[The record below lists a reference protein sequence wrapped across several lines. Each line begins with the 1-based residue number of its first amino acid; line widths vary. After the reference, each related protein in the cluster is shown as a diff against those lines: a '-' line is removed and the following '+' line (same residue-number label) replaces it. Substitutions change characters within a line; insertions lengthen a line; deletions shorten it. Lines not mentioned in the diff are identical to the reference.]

1 MIKSFI
7 VDVWQGLKS
16 NHRRC
21 SVKKVFLKI
30 SQNSHLCHSPFFNKV
45 ADLKSA
51 NLLKRRLWHSCFI
64 VNFASFLRTP
74 ILQNTSRWLL
84 VLNTHLYLNI
94 VLKFHVYLPHYRH
107 TGKTGLRTLRGPPRW
122 SSPCHGEEAYP
133 PRSFNQSASTRRA
146 QLSVTAKVVRP
157 TDPLNHNVKTWVN
170 TD

>member
-7 VDVWQGLKS
+7 LDVWQGLKS

-30 SQNSHLCHSPFFNKV
+30 SQNSRLCHSPFFNKV

-51 NLLKRRLWHSCFI
+51 NLLKRRLWHSWFI

-74 ILQNTSRWLL
+74 ILQNTSGRLL

-107 TGKTGLRTLRGPPRW
+107 TGKTGLRTLRGPPSMELTLSRW
-122 SSPCHGEEAYP
+122 GGLSTKKFQSECVNEESSTERH
-133 PRSFNQSASTRRA
+133 S
-146 QLSVTAKVVRP
+146 
-157 TDPLNHNVKTWVN
+157 
-170 TD
+170 

>member
-74 ILQNTSRWLL
+74 ILQNTSGRLL

-107 TGKTGLRTLRGPPRW
+107 TGKTGR
-122 SSPCHGEEAYP
+122 HGEEAYP